1 MARQSLP
8 SAQASDA
15 HAVVDVLGDG
25 LDSPMLSHLS
35 TR

>member
-15 HAVVDVLGDG
+15 HAVVDVLGDELG
-25 LDSPMLSHLS
+25 SPILSHLS

>member
-15 HAVVDVLGDG
+15 HAVVYVLGDE

-35 TR
+35 AR